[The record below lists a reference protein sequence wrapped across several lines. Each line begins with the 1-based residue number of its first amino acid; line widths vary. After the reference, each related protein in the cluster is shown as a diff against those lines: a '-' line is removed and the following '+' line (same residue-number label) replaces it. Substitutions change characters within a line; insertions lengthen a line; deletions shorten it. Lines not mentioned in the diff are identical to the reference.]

1 MDSIVLGTRWWNVP
15 VVFFVIIDGSDY
27 MNNDNHDND
36 NNNNDN
42 MMNEKYLMTCICFEL
57 IHIGQ

>member
-1 MDSIVLGTRWWNVP
+1 M
-15 VVFFVIIDGSDY
+15 IIC
-27 MNNDNHDND
+27 MNNENHDNDNDDND